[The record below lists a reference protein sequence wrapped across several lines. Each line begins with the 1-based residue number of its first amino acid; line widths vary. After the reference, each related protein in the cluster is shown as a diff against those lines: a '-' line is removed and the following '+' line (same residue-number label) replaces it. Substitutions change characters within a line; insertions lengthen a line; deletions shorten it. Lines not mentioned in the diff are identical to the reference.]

1 MADAAAAAAA
11 PPAATPLADR
21 LDALS
26 QPDLEQLRAEWRE
39 QYRTSPPPRLSRD
52 LLQRALAHRLQEAAL
67 GGLAAA
73 TRRKLASL
81 AQALATEGGVRAAP
95 VLRLKPGAMLVREWH
110 GHSHTVLV
118 LEDGFEHAGQRY
130 ASLSH
135 IARVI
140 TGAHWSGPR
149 FFGLCRS
156 PRPSRTRPGRGKQEG
171 RAPEH
176 A

>member
-1 MADAAAAAAA
+1 
-11 PPAATPLADR
+11 
-21 LDALS
+21 
-26 QPDLEQLRAEWRE
+26 
-39 QYRTSPPPRLSRD
+39 
-52 LLQRALAHRLQEAAL
+52 
-67 GGLAAA
+67 
-73 TRRKLASL
+73 
-81 AQALATEGGVRAAP
+81 
-95 VLRLKPGAMLVREWH
+95 MLVREWH

-149 FFGLCRS
+149 FFGLGRA
-156 PRPSRTRPGRGKQEG
+156 PRPSRTRPGKAEQVGG
-171 RAPEH
+171 APEH